1 MEDHSARPDDRTL
14 ANFSSR
20 QGDRANPDVCKRMHR
35 HAATQ
40 EDTGRKMDVITDST
54 VMLDHGGC
62 IQNAIPPYVSACID
76 HNSRHDDG
84 PILKSGRLRYHRRRM
99 DKCGGQQT
107 VFKGYLKACG
117 PHFVF
122 PNGHQV
128 LRATFALQQLQ
139 VPASSEDL
147 AVAEF
152 MSRFLASIVDEGNI
166 PEFPHRPCDIEDDLP
181 VPAGAP

>member
-1 MEDHSARPDDRTL
+1 MEDHSTRADDRTL
-14 ANFSSR
+14 ADFSAG
-20 QGDRANPDVCKRMHR
+20 QGDCANPDMCKRMHR

-62 IQNAIPPYVSACID
+62 VQNAILPDLSACID

-84 PILKSGRLRYHRRRM
+84 PILKSRRLRYHRRRV
-99 DKCGGQQT
+99 DESYGQQT
-107 VFKGYLKACG
+107 VFEGSLKACG

-122 PNGHQV
+122 PNGHQI

-139 VPASSEDL
+139 VPTSFEDL
-147 AVAEF
+147 AIAEF
-152 MSRFLASIVDEGNI
+152 TARSLASIVDE
-166 PEFPHRPCDIEDDLP
+166 
-181 VPAGAP
+181 